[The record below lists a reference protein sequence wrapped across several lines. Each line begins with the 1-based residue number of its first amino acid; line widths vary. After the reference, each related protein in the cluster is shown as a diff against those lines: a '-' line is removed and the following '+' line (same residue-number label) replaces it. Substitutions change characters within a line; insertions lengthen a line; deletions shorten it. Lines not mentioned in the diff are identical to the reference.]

1 MPYEKHDVDLPCDEV
16 GCSNNEDRECN
27 CDEDVEE
34 LNPNDS
40 DRCFMYSTD
49 FHDGAQFKF
58 SSSQEFEEFVY
69 DHEKVAPLVVY
80 DDSALNL
87 VYVDLKCPEKN
98 PTHVHKALVQIS
110 KKDVDTVA
118 FRPSVDGSVLVVSQ
132 AMAQFQIPEIYYSGV
147 PGVQGA

>member
-1 MPYEKHDVDLPCDEV
+1 MPYEIHDVDLPCDET
-16 GCSNNEDRECN
+16 GCKNNEDDECI

-34 LNPNDS
+34 LTPNDS

-58 SSSQEFEEFVY
+58 GSSQEFEDFVY
-69 DHEKVAPLVVY
+69 DHEKIAPLVVY
-80 DDSALNL
+80 DDRVLNL

-110 KKDVDTVA
+110 KEDAEKVA
-118 FRPSVDGSVLVVSQ
+118 FRPSVDGSVLVMSPT
-132 AMAQFQIPEIYYSGV
+132 MAQFEIPDIYFKQST
-147 PGVQGA
+147 